1 MQKRKVVKNKM
12 GQKAHPKGLR
22 LGVLYNWSSRWF
34 FSDKNRFRQ
43 SLIAD
48 IRLRDYLMKK
58 LAYTAVTQVEIERD
72 IKRITVIIYSV
83 KPGMIIGRGGKGLE
97 ELKKTIINIFN
108 INPKRTKETK
118 IDLKIEPV
126 KKPYLNAYYV
136 ATNIAEKLVRNFPHR
151 AVIHN
156 TMNRVME
163 AGAKGVKIQ
172 LGGRIGGA
180 EISRREKYFQG
191 SIPTSTIRE
200 SIDFTSYPALTR
212 SGYVGVKVW
221 ICR

>member
-1 MQKRKVVKNKM
+1 M
-12 GQKAHPKGLR
+12 GQKVHPKGLR
-22 LGVLYNWSSRWF
+22 LGILYSWSSRWF
-34 FSDKNRFRQ
+34 RSA
-43 SLIAD
+43 LISD

-58 LAYTAVTQVEIERD
+58 LAYAAVTQVDIERD

-97 ELKKTIINIFN
+97 ELKKTILKILNLN
-108 INPKRTKETK
+108 LKKTKEIKTD
-118 IDLKIEPV
+118 IRIEPV

-136 ATNIAEKLVRNFPHR
+136 ATNIAEKVVRNFPHR

-156 TMNRVME
+156 MMDRVME

-200 SIDFTSYPALTR
+200 DIDFASYPALTR

-221 ICR
+221 VCR